1 VKYLKLGVL
10 ICSALGLAGMFMT
23 GVGAQLEG
31 DKANTIILLVAFA
44 LPVLMAVSAL
54 ARPPFQ
60 AWQAGVSLA
69 CFALVAYKLQIWK
82 TIKEIGDHPTPLK
95 LILIGAG
102 LGVIVSVVAVLRP
115 ESKA

>member
-1 VKYLKLGVL
+1 MKYLKLGVL
-10 ICSALGLAGMFMT
+10 ICGALGLAGMFMI
-23 GVGAQLEG
+23 GIGAQLAG

-44 LPVLMAVSAL
+44 LPVLMAVTAL

-69 CFALVAYKLQIWK
+69 CFALVAYKLPIWD
-82 TIKEIGDHPTPLK
+82 TIKAIGEAPTPLK
-95 LILIGAG
+95 LILVGAG
-102 LGVIVSVVAVLRP
+102 LGVIVSVLAVLRP